1 MRALSLGL
9 LLLVFSGLFAGCG
22 NASNIE
28 AGIPK
33 NVTPPADFDPGG
45 DVQPDMSGKPAKTAK

>member
-1 MRALSLGL
+1 MRAFSLGL
-9 LLLVFSGLFAGCG
+9 LLMFTTGLVTGCG

-33 NVTPPADFDPGG
+33 NVAPPADFDPGG
-45 DVQPDMSGKPAKTAK
+45 DAKPDMSGKPAKPAR